1 MSNDIYLCW
10 SDMPCHQLMEPL
22 ISSSINHLA
31 DSSRRSLMNF
41 TKTWKLIKLNGTIWN
56 HGWYFCGC
64 PMLMIWT
71 QKKPRLYQKISPNP
85 HKFYMLLLNHKAMSR
100 TYLVNTWNITPSR
113 SNDRIHS
120 IMWVIGLQNMVH
132 IRQVISLQ
140 NMVSYLGTWDLEN
153 NKELNHIIIQ
163 MLTCTCKNRN
173 IINTP

>member
-1 MSNDIYLCW
+1 
-10 SDMPCHQLMEPL
+10 
-22 ISSSINHLA
+22 
-31 DSSRRSLMNF
+31 
-41 TKTWKLIKLNGTIWN
+41 
-56 HGWYFCGC
+56 
-64 PMLMIWT
+64 
-71 QKKPRLYQKISPNP
+71 LYQKISPNP

-132 IRQVISLQ
+132 IRRVISLQ
-140 NMVSYLGTWDLEN
+140 NMVSYLGIWNLEN

>member
-10 SDMPCHQLMEPL
+10 SGMPCPQLMEPL
-22 ISSSINHLA
+22 ISSIINHLA

-41 TKTWKLIKLNGTIWN
+41 TKTWKLKNSMALFEIMGDIFVVVPCS
-56 HGWYFCGC
+56 WYERKK
-64 PMLMIWT
+64 T
-71 QKKPRLYQKISPNP
+71 QDLYQKISPNP

-100 TYLVNTWNITPSR
+100 SYLVNTWNITPSR

-132 IRQVISLQ
+132 IRRVISLQ
-140 NMVSYLGTWDLEN
+140 NMVSYLGIWNLEN